1 VGNLAGDVFQVVS
14 PRSADGDG
22 IVQREGTG

>member
-1 VGNLAGDVFQVVS
+1 MGNLAGDVFQIVS
-14 PRSADGDG
+14 PRTADGDD